1 MRTTAMSR
9 HFRLIAM
16 LIVATVSLGAG
27 TVEAGVIFPINV
39 QSGTP
44 NPNSAV
50 TVSLFDANGQDITDK
65 FLPTWEPAT
74 GGPTI
79 YVSFN
84 APGVVPTSVTP
95 TLKTFNGTPVFNGLV
110 NPFWVPPTAPTTS
123 AYPGRCTNYDGFA
136 TDFGG
141 VPAPNSPDYTFPD
154 AVATQIP
161 GTQRVGFRLISQDCG
176 GMAVIEVT
184 FPSGTPAA
192 GTYTFVIPADSN
204 HNGIP
209 DSWEAQFCPPTSPTV
224 PSSCPLGTEDIDTG
238 PLSPS
243 QIGDGIAAFDEYRGF
258 IVSGKHVSTDPR
270 TRDVFVHLVNP
281 QCGTPSLLGA
291 GPGVL
296 AFPNDGTG
304 LFDNLASLV
313 PASQVHLLGFNQGQT
328 NGTTNEWVDRFQS
341 FSQQTGFQYLDPI
354 TNTVT
359 SVAPADDRRINKN
372 AIFPQGTP
380 NPIPANGLIHR
391 GLRATECLDISA
403 TGPLGTTGLGGGG
416 PDGPD
421 GSLVYTQRIVN
432 YIDTLIA
439 NGQGRALRV
448 FTFQNGNWVQQTN
461 PNGGPVDAN
470 YVKSQA
476 MKFYLAHELSH
487 GLTLTP
493 TVEGTKTT
501 SYGYHHAPG
510 TGSVQDQTIVQKIDK
525 SASGFNSFYIP
536 SIYNGADQS
545 SYKTE

>member
-1 MRTTAMSR
+1 MNR
-9 HFRLIAM
+9 HFRLIAT

-27 TVEAGVIFPINV
+27 VVEAGVIFPINV
-39 QSGTP
+39 QTGTP
-44 NPNSAV
+44 NPNSPV
-50 TVSLFDANGQDITDK
+50 SVSLFDSNGQDITDK

-79 YVSFN
+79 FVSFN
-84 APGVVPTSVTP
+84 APAAPTSVT
-95 TLKTFNGTPVFNGLV
+95 LKTFSGTPVFNGLV
-110 NPFWVPPTAPTTS
+110 NPFWVPPAPPTTS
-123 AYPGRCTNYDGFA
+123 RYPGRCTNFD
-136 TDFGG
+136 G
-141 VPAPNSPDYTFPD
+141 VPPLPPDDYTFNP
-154 AVATQIP
+154 AATIIP
-161 GTQRVGFRLISQDCG
+161 GTQRTGYSLKSEDCG
-176 GMAVIEVT
+176 GMAVIEVV
-184 FPSGTPAA
+184 FPSGTAAA

-209 DSWEAQFCPPTSPTV
+209 DIFEAQFCPSISP
-224 PSSCPLGTEDIDTG
+224 CPLGTEDNDTG
-238 PLSPS
+238 PVQPS

-270 TRDVFVHLVNP
+270 QRDVFVHLVNP
-281 QCGTPSLLGA
+281 QCPATGTSLLG
-291 GPGVL
+291 GSTPT
-296 AFPNDGTG
+296 FPNDGSG

-313 PASQVHLLGFNQGQT
+313 PATQVHLLGYVPGGRNL
-328 NGTTNEWVDRFQS
+328 TTNEWVDRFQS

-391 GLRATECLDISA
+391 GLRGTECLDVSA
-403 TGPLGTTGLGGGG
+403 TGPLGTTGLGG

-421 GSLVYTQRIVN
+421 NSLVYTQRIDD
-432 YIDTLIA
+432 YIDTLIT

-448 FTFQNGNWVQQTN
+448 FTFQNGSWVQKVN
-461 PNGGPVDAN
+461 ANGATDAN
-470 YVKSQA
+470 FVKSQA

-487 GLTLTP
+487 AFQLTP
-493 TVEGTKTT
+493 TVEFNKTT

-525 SASGFNSFYIP
+525 SLSGFNSFYIP
-536 SIYNGADQS
+536 SLYNGADQS

>member
-1 MRTTAMSR
+1 MRTTAMNR
-9 HFRLIAM
+9 HFRLIAT

-27 TVEAGVIFPINV
+27 VGEAGVIFPINV
-39 QSGTP
+39 QDGTP

-50 TVSLFDANGQDITDK
+50 TVSLFDGTGRDVTDTW
-65 FLPTWEPAT
+65 LPTWEPAT

-84 APGVVPTSVTP
+84 APGAAPTGVSLVPPPTP
-95 TLKTFNGTPVFNGLV
+95 APVFTGLV
-110 NPFWVPPTAPTTS
+110 NPFWVPPAAPTTS
-123 AYPGRCTNYDGFA
+123 AYPGRCTNYDGAA
-136 TDFGG
+136 TDVGG
-141 VPAPNSPDYTFPD
+141 VPAANSPDYTFPD
-154 AVATQIP
+154 TAAIQIP

-176 GMAVIEVT
+176 GMAVIQAT
-184 FPSGTPAA
+184 FPSGTAAA
-192 GTYTFVIPADSN
+192 GTYTFVVPQDSN

-209 DSWEAQFCPPTSPTV
+209 DIWEAKFCPSTSPCTT
-224 PSSCPLGTEDIDTG
+224 GKEDNDTG

-243 QIGDGIAAFDEYRGF
+243 QVGDGIAAFDEYRGF
-258 IVSGKHVSTDPR
+258 IVSGVHVSTDPR
-270 TRDVFVHLVNP
+270 QRDLFVHLVNP
-281 QCGTPSLLGA
+281 QCPATGVSLLG
-291 GPGVL
+291 GGTPT
-296 AFPNDGTG
+296 FPNDGSG

-313 PASQVHLLGFNQGQT
+313 PASQVHLLGFRQGQT

-359 SVAPADDRRINKN
+359 SIAPADDRRINKN
-372 AIFPQGTP
+372 AVFPQGTP
-380 NPIPANGLIHR
+380 NPIVANGPIHR
-391 GLRATECLDISA
+391 GLRGTECLDISA

-421 GSLVYTQRIVN
+421 SSLVYTQRIVN
-432 YIDTLIA
+432 YIDTLID
-439 NGQGRALRV
+439 NGTVNGVPRALRV
-448 FTFQNGNWVQQTN
+448 FTFQNGSWVQKTKTD
-461 PNGGPVDAN
+461 GTTDRDF
-470 YVKSQA
+470 VKSQA

-487 GLTLTP
+487 GLQLTP

-510 TGSVQDQTIVQKIDK
+510 TGSVQDQTIVQKIDR